1 MIGEGNHM
9 CYREKQA
16 FHQSP
21 ARTDDEDKHIQD
33 VISRDGYTLESTGS
47 YTQIQDESTISE
59 LEQELINGM
68 KKLEILDVDKLP
80 EKIQQTEQRIKDYP
94 EDDREKHAEKE
105 IQVLRQLQHL
115 TLVDGTI
122 TTLKSSGS
130 VEDCTSALKHCRL
143 DQQLVNGLEKLKI
156 LDENKLPEKIQQT
169 EQRIKDYREDDTEKG
184 AKEQMQIL
192 SQLQHLTLV
201 DDTIKKLKSTRSV
214 EGSSILMKPGRLQQ
228 ESSAIPKFCLTSS
241 DQKVESN
248 DQPTTSG
255 GNKRSNSNY
264 ASDQSAKR
272 CRAASPKSSTPQF
285 FVPLRDVVPVCVN
298 PLMDNIRNKY
308 RRLCGW
314 TRRGF
319 PGTHPV
325 CMHRGNYDMILQSS
339 YLISWKSVG
348 KRYMMLIEDK
358 DKVYMLDQGDNL
370 FSVDHIQFPCDAEYT
385 SHLKDTLVDGEFIID
400 NADGSNEPSFWINDI
415 ITYNGQNVS
424 KKTFPQRLTLIFQ
437 SIVNIRNKAIGNGHI
452 KKATQPFSI
461 RNKYFFGLSEV
472 NNLLSRNFIETIPH
486 EIDGL
491 LFLPEKDAYKSGE
504 CLRVLKWKEN
514 ETIEF
519 RLKITVNSSKI
530 SGLPEKNADLFLN
543 HENDPYATMR
553 YLPNLEQYDNKII
566 SCSYKDSQWHFHRLR
581 DDRPCPNSKQTAKSV
596 IDAVKRPVTRETL
609 CGLRKDE

>member
-272 CRAASPKSSTPQF
+272 CRAASPKSSTP
-285 FVPLRDVVPVCVN
+285 
-298 PLMDNIRNKY
+298 
-308 RRLCGW
+308 
-314 TRRGF
+314 
-319 PGTHPV
+319 
-325 CMHRGNYDMILQSS
+325 
-339 YLISWKSVG
+339 
-348 KRYMMLIEDK
+348 
-358 DKVYMLDQGDNL
+358 
-370 FSVDHIQFPCDAEYT
+370 
-385 SHLKDTLVDGEFIID
+385 
-400 NADGSNEPSFWINDI
+400 
-415 ITYNGQNVS
+415 
-424 KKTFPQRLTLIFQ
+424 
-437 SIVNIRNKAIGNGHI
+437 
-452 KKATQPFSI
+452 
-461 RNKYFFGLSEV
+461 
-472 NNLLSRNFIETIPH
+472 
-486 EIDGL
+486 
-491 LFLPEKDAYKSGE
+491 
-504 CLRVLKWKEN
+504 
-514 ETIEF
+514 
-519 RLKITVNSSKI
+519 
-530 SGLPEKNADLFLN
+530 
-543 HENDPYATMR
+543 
-553 YLPNLEQYDNKII
+553 
-566 SCSYKDSQWHFHRLR
+566 
-581 DDRPCPNSKQTAKSV
+581 
-596 IDAVKRPVTRETL
+596 
-609 CGLRKDE
+609 

>member
-1 MIGEGNHM
+1 MFAEGNRM
-9 CYREKQA
+9 SYREKQT

-21 ARTDDEDKHIQD
+21 TRTDDE
-33 VISRDGYTLESTGS
+33 
-47 YTQIQDESTISE
+47 DESTISE

-68 KKLEILDVDKLP
+68 KKLEIPNVDKLP
-80 EKIQQTEQRIKDYP
+80 EKIQQTQQRIKDYP
-94 EDDREKHAEKE
+94 ENDREKHAEKE

-130 VEDCTSALKHCRL
+130 VEDCTNALKHCRL

-228 ESSAIPKFCLTSS
+228 ESSAIPNFCLTSS

-264 ASDQSAKR
+264 VSDQSAKR

-325 CMHRGNYDMILQSS
+325 CMHRGNYDIILQSS

-415 ITYNGQNVS
+415 IMYNGQNVS

-437 SIVNIRNKAIGNGHI
+437 SIVNIRNKVIGNSHI

-472 NNLLSRNFIETIPH
+472 NSLLSRNFIETIPH

-543 HENDPYATMR
+543 HENNPYATMR

-609 CGLRKDE
+609 CDLKKDQ